1 MRAGDFRAAW
11 QLSDAIRA
19 RGLPDPH
26 RFWHGEPLARACLI
40 VRSLHGYGDA
50 VQMLRYAPMLQQLAA
65 SVVYEVP
72 PALLELAPCFP
83 GVDNVITWGDQAP
96 AHPPAFDVQVEIMEL
111 PYLFRTESAGLPVAT
126 RYLHLPQALLTRTA
140 SRIGSKAA
148 PRIGL
153 VWAAG
158 EWNPTR
164 SIPVVCLA
172 PLLALPGVEFW
183 NLQGG
188 EARTQLTSLSQ
199 LIPDQTLITGPG
211 IPALAATIAHLDL
224 VITVDTLAAHL
235 AGALGKPAWLLL
247 EHTADWRWQT
257 TRTDTPWYPT
267 LRLFRQPTPGD
278 WPGLIAQV
286 RQALTEASPEHPL

>member
-1 MRAGDFRAAW
+1 MYAGDFRTAW

-26 RFWHGEPLARACLI
+26 RFWQGEPLAGARVV
-40 VRSLHGYGDA
+40 VRCLHGFGDA
-50 VQMLRYAPMLQQLAA
+50 VQMLRYAPTLKRLAA

-83 GVDNVITWGDQAP
+83 GVDQVVTWGERAP
-96 AHPPAFDVQVEIMEL
+96 VEPPAFDVQAEIMEL
-111 PYLFRTESAGLPVAT
+111 PYIFRTEAADLPIAT
-126 RYLHLPQALLTRTA
+126 SYLYLPQALLTETA
-140 SRIGSKAA
+140 AIMGPKSA
-148 PRIGL
+148 PRIAV

-164 SIPVVCLA
+164 SMPVACLA
-172 PLLALPGVEFW
+172 PLLATPGVEFW

-188 EARTQLTSLSQ
+188 EARTQLKHL
-199 LIPDQTLITGPG
+199 PDQTLITGPG

-235 AGALGKPAWLLL
+235 AGALGKPVWLLL

-257 TRTDTPWYPT
+257 TRTDSPWYPT
-267 LRLFRQPTPGD
+267 LRIFRQPSPGD
-278 WPGLIAQV
+278 WPGLIVQV
-286 RQALTEASPEHPL
+286 HHALSQEYPA